1 MIILG
6 YLRLSPV
13 SKVWLGELF
22 ELLARNLDNGD
33 DVVVDVDDDDNVEN
47 GKDDVTCHE
56 ARPPAGWLQSHL
68 PRLNRSTLVMKMML
82 MMIVATILLTTLL
95 NVDHDENTEPGP
107 GPWLPP
113 LPPDAPSLQ
122 VHDHHQHDCC
132 HHYKHQHCH
141 HRQQHHW
148 LQHLGLECGAGL
160 LPRDFILLEK
170 RSESKIEKCHLFGVH
185 PTESLY
191 TWILLIFGWIDEKWI
206 IVVYVLCYNRG
217 QKVKVQHQFYRKG
230 SKMEI
235 EILLCWKSSLSP
247 RGRKGSVS
255 TNKRKER
262 WEVEEKQKTKIF
274 SIEIKK
280 TFVLKRKKV
289 VLERN
294 ILLKG

>member
-47 GKDDVTCHE
+47 GKEYVTCQE

-82 MMIVATILLTTLL
+82 MMIVATILMTTLL

-122 VHDHHQHDCC
+122 VHDHHQHHCC

-170 RSESKIEKCHLFGVH
+170 RSESKIENVISLEFTQLNHFIPGFYLYSGELMKSELLLSTFYVT
-185 PTESLY
+185 TEARKLKFNINFIGKARKWKLRYFCVESPLCLHEEGREVY
-191 TWILLIFGWIDEKWI
+191 LQTKGKKDGKLKKNRKQKYFLLK
-206 IVVYVLCYNRG
+206 L
-217 QKVKVQHQFYRKG
+217 RK
-230 SKMEI
+230 
-235 EILLCWKSSLSP
+235 LLCWK
-247 RGRKGSVS
+247 G
-255 TNKRKER
+255 KR
-262 WEVEEKQKTKIF
+262 
-274 SIEIKK
+274 
-280 TFVLKRKKV
+280 LC
-289 VLERN
+289 
-294 ILLKG
+294 